1 MYLLIKIIF
10 RFPSKD
16 SVLFIFFP
24 FLGKR
29 NTISLDNTRSH
40 SSAMFLQ
47 RGSFQNIWK
56 KKLWFFVQW

>member
-1 MYLLIKIIF
+1 MYLLIKINF

-16 SVLFIFFP
+16 SVLVIFFP
-24 FLGKR
+24 FFGKR
-29 NTISLDNTRSH
+29 NAISLDNTRSH